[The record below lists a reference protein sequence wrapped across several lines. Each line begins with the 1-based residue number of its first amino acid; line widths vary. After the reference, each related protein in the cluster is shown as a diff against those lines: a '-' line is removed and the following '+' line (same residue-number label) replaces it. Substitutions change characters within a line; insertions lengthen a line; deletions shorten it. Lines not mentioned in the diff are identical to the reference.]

1 MVKLLVAGGGTGGH
15 VFPALAVT
23 KEWLRHEDAFREG
36 REAVFV
42 GTKRGLENKLVPQAG
57 IPLEHIRSAG
67 LKGMGAIK
75 LARHLAMLFP
85 GFSDSALILRKHRF
99 NAAFGV
105 GGYAAG
111 PILMLAALKRI
122 PVVIFEPNAEPGFT
136 NRILA
141 RFATRIATGYEE
153 TARRWGKK
161 AVFTGCPV
169 REEFQS
175 VAPRRPEP
183 PFRILI
189 TGGTKGAR
197 PINRAVQE
205 ALTHLAARN
214 DDLLIV
220 HQTGEREFQTVQAA
234 YAAAD
239 FPAQVQP
246 FLNDMPQRMAWADLI
261 ISRSGQTTIAE
272 IAAVGR
278 AALFIP
284 FAGASDNHQLRN
296 AQALEQAGAARVL
309 TEESLTGPR
318 LAQEILA
325 LLAKPEDL
333 WLLASRTRQ
342 FARPDATREIVNLIE
357 QVQRT

>member
-23 KEWLRHEDAFREG
+23 KEWLRHEDAFRER

-42 GTKRGLENKLVPQAG
+42 GTKRGLENKLVPQTG

-67 LKGMGAIK
+67 LKGMGAVK

-85 GFSDSALILRKHRF
+85 GFWDSASILRRHKF

-111 PILMLAALKRI
+111 PILMLAALKRV
-122 PVVIFEPNAEPGFT
+122 PVVIFEPNAQPGFT

-141 RFATRIATGYEE
+141 RFASRIATGYAE
-153 TARRWGKK
+153 TALRWGKK
-161 AVFTGCPV
+161 AFFTGCPV
-169 REEFQS
+169 REEFQF
-175 VAPRRPEP
+175 VPTRRPQP

-189 TGGTKGAR
+189 TGGSQGAR
-197 PINRAVQE
+197 PINRAVKD
-205 ALTHLAARN
+205 ALPHLAARK

-220 HQTGEREFQTVQAA
+220 HQTGEREFQDVQAA
-234 YAAAD
+234 YKAAD
-239 FPAQVQP
+239 FPGQVQP
-246 FLNDMPQRMAWADLI
+246 FLSDMPQRLAWADLI
-261 ISRSGQTTIAE
+261 ISRAGQTTIAE

-284 FAGASDNHQLRN
+284 FAGASDSHQLRN
-296 AQALEQAGAARVL
+296 AQALEQAGAARIL
-309 TEESLTGPR
+309 PEENLTGAR

-325 LLAKPEDL
+325 LLARPEEL
-333 WLLASRTRQ
+333 TALASRARQ
-342 FARPDATREIVNLIE
+342 FARPEATREIVKLIE
-357 QVQRT
+357 QVARP